1 MDTYRYVFIPMAR
14 PQIFI
19 SSTFYDLKVVRDDI
33 ARAMKD
39 LGYESIRHEMG
50 AIPYTRGDKLESS
63 CYREVANCDILVC
76 IIGGRYG
83 SSSTITPGSITQ
95 NELRRAYEQGKQVYV
110 FVDKAVLA
118 ERTFF
123 NKNKNVEGVSFS
135 HDRKIFEFID
145 EVDQLPTGNPLF
157 GFDNA
162 SDIIALLKEQLAG
175 MFQRLLAEQSHKGQ
189 LQLLD
194 ELKSSIST
202 VGELAKFLSTKA
214 DEAGIAVKDI
224 LLTDHP
230 LFATLRRVTNNKY
243 RIFFADLSELNQWA
257 IAACELIPVAENS
270 WDAPA
275 YKEWIKLSKNSK
287 GEEVGFILKVWTE
300 LFDDAGRL
308 KPLSRADWQD
318 SYVSYEQLALTPQDD
333 DDLPF

>member
-1 MDTYRYVFIPMAR
+1 MAR

-33 ARAMKD
+33 ARAMKE
-39 LGYESIRHEMG
+39 LGYETIRHEMG
-50 AIPYTRGDKLESS
+50 AIPYARSDKLESS
-63 CYREVANCDILVC
+63 CYREIANCDILVC

-83 SSSTITPGSITQ
+83 SSSTVMPGSITQ
-95 NELRRAYEQGKQVYV
+95 NELRSAYEQGKQVYV

-123 NKNKNVEGVSFS
+123 NKNKNVSDVIFS
-135 HDRKIFEFID
+135 HDRKVFEFID

-175 MFQRLLAEQSHKGQ
+175 LFQRLLTEQSHKGQ

-202 VGELAKFLSTKA
+202 VGELAKFLSAKA
-214 DEAGIAVKDI
+214 DETGVAVKDI

-230 LFATLRRVTNNKY
+230 LFAALRRVTKNGY
-243 RIFFADLSELNQWA
+243 RMFFADVSELSQWA
-257 IAACELIPVAENS
+257 LNARRLKPVDEAD
-270 WDAPA
+270 WDSPNFM
-275 YKEWIKLSKNSK
+275 EWFKRAKNSK
-287 GEEVGFILKVWTE
+287 GGEDDCLLKVWSE
-300 LFDDAGRL
+300 LFDEAGRL
-308 KPLSRADWQD
+308 KPLSRADWKD
-318 SYVSYEQLALTPQDD
+318 SYVSYVETAHLSPDD
-333 DDLPF
+333 DEIPF

>member
-1 MDTYRYVFIPMAR
+1 MAR

-19 SSTFYDLKVVRDDI
+19 SSTFYDLKTVRDDI
-33 ARAMKD
+33 ARAMKE
-39 LGYESIRHEMG
+39 LGYETIRHELG
-50 AIPYTRGDKLESS
+50 AIPYSRGDKLESS

-83 SSSTITPGSITQ
+83 SSSTITSGSITQ
-95 NELRRAYEQGKQVYV
+95 NELRSAYEQGKQVYV
-110 FVDKAVLA
+110 FVDKSVLA

-123 NKNKNVEGVSFS
+123 NKNKNVDGVIFS

-162 SDIIALLKEQLAG
+162 SDIIHILKEQLAG
-175 MFQRLLAEQSHKGQ
+175 LFQRLLTEQSQRGQ

-202 VGELAKFLSTKA
+202 VGELAKFLSQKA
-214 DEAGIAVKDI
+214 DETSGAVKDI

-230 LFATLRRVTNNKY
+230 LFTALRRITKNKY
-243 RIFFADLSELNQWA
+243 RIFFADLAELNQWA
-257 IAACELIPVAENS
+257 LAARNLHPVEQHE
-270 WDAPA
+270 WDSPE
-275 YKEWIKLSKNSK
+275 YKEWIKRGKQADGSDDNYL
-287 GEEVGFILKVWTE
+287 LKIWTG
-300 LFDDAGRL
+300 LFDESGRL
-308 KPLSRADWQD
+308 KPLNRTDWKD
-318 SYVSYEQLALTPQDD
+318 SYISYAPLEFSIPIDD
-333 DDLPF
+333 DIPF

>member
-1 MDTYRYVFIPMAR
+1 MAR

-33 ARAMKD
+33 ARAMKE
-39 LGYESIRHEMG
+39 LGYETIRHEMG
-50 AIPYTRGDKLESS
+50 AIPYARSDKLESS
-63 CYREVANCDILVC
+63 CYREISNCDILVC

-83 SSSTITPGSITQ
+83 SSSTVMPGSITQ
-95 NELRRAYEQGKQVYV
+95 NELKSAYEQGKQVYV

-118 ERTFF
+118 ERNFF
-123 NKNKNVEGVSFS
+123 KKNKSIDGVIFS
-135 HDRKIFEFID
+135 HDRKVFEFID

-175 MFQRLLAEQSHKGQ
+175 LFHRLLTEQGQKGQ

-202 VGELAKFLSTKA
+202 VGDLAKFLSAKA
-214 DEAGIAVKDI
+214 DEAGVAVKDI

-230 LFATLRRVTNNKY
+230 LFAALRRVMKNSY
-243 RIFFADLSELNQWA
+243 RMFFADISELSQWA
-257 IAACELIPVAENS
+257 LGARRLRPVDEAD
-270 WDAPA
+270 WDSPEFR
-275 YKEWIKLSKNSK
+275 EWFKRTKNPK
-287 GEEVGFILKVWTE
+287 GVEEDCLLKVWTG

-308 KPLSRADWQD
+308 KPLSRADWKD
-318 SYVSYEQLALTPQDD
+318 SYVTYVESPYIAPDD
-333 DDLPF
+333 DIPF

>member
-1 MDTYRYVFIPMAR
+1 MAR

-39 LGYESIRHEMG
+39 LGYETIRHEVG
-50 AIPYTRGDKLESS
+50 SIPYARVDKLESS

-83 SSSTITPGSITQ
+83 SSSTVLSGSITQ
-95 NELRRAYEQGKQVYV
+95 NELRSAYEQGKQVYI
-110 FVDKAVLA
+110 FVDKNILA

-123 NKNKNVEGVSFS
+123 NRNKAIENLSLT
-135 HDRKIFEFID
+135 HATDRRVFEFID

-162 SDIIALLKEQLAG
+162 SDIVLLLKEQLAG
-175 MFQRLLAEQSHKGQ
+175 LFQRLLMEQSRKEQFH
-189 LQLLD
+189 LLD

-202 VGELAKFLSTKA
+202 VGELAKFLSAKA
-214 DEAGIAVKDI
+214 DETGVAVKDI

-230 LFATLRRVTNNKY
+230 IFAALRRVTNNKY
-243 RIFFADLSELNQWA
+243 RIFFADISELTQWA
-257 IAACELIPVAENS
+257 AGARQLLPVDDFD
-270 WDAPA
+270 WDEPG
-275 YKEWIKLSKNSK
+275 YKEWYKRVKIK
-287 GEEVGFILKVWTE
+287 GAEEHHILKVWRG
-300 LFDDAGRL
+300 LFDEAGRL
-308 KPLSRADWQD
+308 KPFNRSDWQD
-318 SYVSYEQLALTPQDD
+318 SYVSYVQRPVKTDD
-333 DDLPF
+333 DDDIPF

>member
-1 MDTYRYVFIPMAR
+1 MAR

-39 LGYESIRHEMG
+39 LGYETIRHEMG
-50 AIPYTRGDKLESS
+50 AIPYSRSDKLESS
-63 CYREVANCDILVC
+63 CYREIANCDILVC

-83 SSSTITPGSITQ
+83 SNSTIMPGSITQ
-95 NELRRAYEQGKQVYV
+95 NELRSAYEQGKQVYV
-110 FVDKAVLA
+110 FVDKTVLA

-123 NKNKNVEGVSFS
+123 NKNKSVSGVTFS
-135 HDRKIFEFID
+135 HDRKVFEFVD

-175 MFQRLLAEQSHKGQ
+175 LFQRLLAEQSHKEQ

-202 VGELAKFLSTKA
+202 VGELAQFLSAKA
-214 DEAGIAVKDI
+214 DETGVAVKDI

-230 LFATLRRVTNNKY
+230 LFSALRRVTKNGY
-243 RIFFADLSELNQWA
+243 RMFFADVSELSQWA
-257 IAACELIPVAENS
+257 LSARQLRQLDDAE
-270 WDAPA
+270 WDDPDFMEW
-275 YKEWIKLSKNSK
+275 YKHVKSTRDGDKVCL
-287 GEEVGFILKVWTE
+287 LKVWSG

-308 KPLSRADWQD
+308 KPLGRTDWKD
-318 SYVSYEQLALTPQDD
+318 SYVSYVENALPSSDD
-333 DDLPF
+333 DIPF